1 MPDAEVLFEKRGAAG
16 LITLNRPK
24 ALNALTRD
32 MALAMKEQLDAWAGD
47 AQVKTVI
54 VQGAGDRAFCA
65 GGDIRSLYE
74 SGRAGTPYALDF
86 YRDEYLLDA
95 AIKHYPKPYVALI
108 CGIVMGGGVGVSV
121 HGSHRVADE
130 TTTFA
135 MPETGIGLFP
145 DVGGSFFLPRCPG
158 EVGMY
163 LALTGARLKT
173 ADCLYAGIATHFVA
187 KDKRA
192 ALVDRLADGMTPDAA
207 LADLHESVP
216 GTFLDSHRKSIDAIF
231 GESSVDELL
240 AALDAEHTDWSRDT
254 AKTIRAKSP
263 TSTKLTFRQLREG
276 AALSFDECMR
286 MEYRM
291 VHRIVGGHDF
301 YEGVR
306 ATIIDKDG
314 TPRWRPAALEEVTDA
329 DIAAYFASLPE
340 DFEAGGLLFPT
351 VLELD
356 ADGWKSASDFYRDL
370 LSAVGAPRWH
380 GTGIDALIDSMVH
393 GGINTIEA
401 PYTVRIANLSRA
413 PIEVG
418 QEVANAIAAIAQAQG
433 ERGDI
438 QFEIRP

>member
-1 MPDAEVLFEKRGAAG
+1 MIEDVLFEKRGALG

-32 MALAMKEQLDAWAGD
+32 MALAMKVQLDAWAVD
-47 AQVKTVI
+47 VEVETVA

-86 YRDEYLLDA
+86 YRDEYILDA

-108 CGIVMGGGVGVSV
+108 AGIVMGGGVGVSV
-121 HGSHRVADE
+121 HGSHRIADE

-145 DVGGSFFLPRCPG
+145 DVGGSFFLARAPG

-173 ADCLYAGIATHFVA
+173 ADCLSAGIATHFVA

-192 ALVDRLADGMTPDAA
+192 TLVERLADGITPDAA
-207 LADLHESVP
+207 LADLHEDVP

-231 GESSVDELL
+231 GKSSVDELL
-240 AALDAEHTDWSRDT
+240 AALDADHTDWSRDT
-254 AKTIRAKSP
+254 AKIIRTKSP
-263 TSTKLTFRQLREG
+263 TSTRLTFRQLREG
-276 AALSFDECMR
+276 AKLSFDDCLR

-291 VHRIVGGHDF
+291 VHGIVAGHDF

-314 TPRWRPAALEEVTDA
+314 TPRWDPATLAEVSDAALD
-329 DIAAYFASLPE
+329 AYFAPLQKELP
-340 DFEAGGLLFPT
+340 L
-351 VLELD
+351 
-356 ADGWKSASDFYRDL
+356 
-370 LSAVGAPRWH
+370 
-380 GTGIDALIDSMVH
+380 
-393 GGINTIEA
+393 
-401 PYTVRIANLSRA
+401 
-413 PIEVG
+413 
-418 QEVANAIAAIAQAQG
+418 
-433 ERGDI
+433 
-438 QFEIRP
+438 

>member
-1 MPDAEVLFEKRGAAG
+1 MSDAEVLFETRGAIG

-32 MALAMKEQLDAWAGD
+32 MALAMTAQLKAWASD
-47 AQVKTVI
+47 AAVKTVI
-54 VQGAGDRAFCA
+54 VQGAGEKAFCA

-74 SGRAGTPYALDF
+74 SGKAGTSYALDF

-95 AIKHYPKPYVALI
+95 LIKHYPKPYVALI

-121 HGSHRVADE
+121 HGGTRIADE

-145 DVGGSFFLPRCPG
+145 DVGGSYFLPRCPG
-158 EVGMY
+158 EIGMY

-173 ADCLYAGIATHFVA
+173 PDCLYAGIATHFVA

-192 ALVDRLADGMTPDAA
+192 ALLDRLADGIAPDAA
-207 LADLHESVP
+207 LAGLHEDVP
-216 GTFLDSHRKSIDAIF
+216 DTFLDTHRKSIDAIF
-231 GESSVDELL
+231 GQASVEAMLT
-240 AALDAEHTDWSRDT
+240 ALDADHTDWSRDT

-276 AALSFDECMR
+276 AKLSFDDCMR

-291 VHRIVGGHDF
+291 VNRIVAGREF

-314 TPRWRPAALEEVTDA
+314 TPRWDPAALSDVSDA
-329 DIAAYFASLPE
+329 AIDAYFAPLGT
-340 DFEAGGLLFPT
+340 D
-351 VLELD
+351 EL
-356 ADGWKSASDFYRDL
+356 KL
-370 LSAVGAPRWH
+370 
-380 GTGIDALIDSMVH
+380 
-393 GGINTIEA
+393 
-401 PYTVRIANLSRA
+401 
-413 PIEVG
+413 
-418 QEVANAIAAIAQAQG
+418 
-433 ERGDI
+433 
-438 QFEIRP
+438 